1 MLEEY
6 LNQDINNPKYLFHGS
21 PRKLEVIEPHV
32 SHDSSG
38 NVRNISNA
46 VFLFPSFLKATPYAF
61 KDTIK
66 ELSEGKKWNFTIPN
80 DDSYPLMS
88 MSDVTISDDIIGYI
102 YVFLKDDSMV
112 KDEESYQYKCFS
124 SLKPIDVVLVRYGDY
139 SSYYEVIDSSE
150 KVLK

>member
-32 SHDSSG
+32 SHDSRG